1 MAMIRFWLA
10 PAGAAAAGAVVGFAA
25 GCAAGA
31 VVGAAAAVAPA
42 AGGLVGAAA
51 GADVVGLAGAV
62 GALHATLNSN
72 TIARRTEADW
82 RIIGLP
88 PGSFHA
94 PRPKERGG

>member
-10 PAGAAAAGAVVGFAA
+10 PAGAAAAGAVVGL
-25 GCAAGA
+25 AAGA
-31 VVGAAAAVAPA
+31 VVGAAAAVVPA

-51 GADVVGLAGAV
+51 GADVGGLAGAV

>member
-10 PAGAAAAGAVVGFAA
+10 PAGAAAAGAVVGWAA
-25 GCAAGA
+25 GAVVGAVAA
-31 VVGAAAAVAPA
+31 VVGAAAAV
-42 AGGLVGAAA
+42 VGAAAA
-51 GADVVGLAGAV
+51 GADVGGLAGAV

-72 TIARRTEADW
+72 TIARRTEADR

-88 PGSFHA
+88 PGSFRA